1 MISFHL
7 AYLQSHTHPFLGI
20 EIQVFDFSM
29 LKETRQTDAIVGQ
42 MGFFSNDNNVVLS
55 PLDIILYQF
64 LTVGLSAHVPLIMT
78 RSKLT

>member
-7 AYLQSHTHPFLGI
+7 AYLKGYTYPFLGI
-20 EIQVFDFSM
+20 KIEVFDFSM
-29 LKETRQTDAIVGQ
+29 LKEARQADAIVGQ

-55 PLDIILYQF
+55 PLDIILHQF
-64 LTVGLSAHVPLIMT
+64 LTVGPSAHVPLIMT